1 MQLEEQIYLAL
12 AGGSPQTDA
21 GSRVYPLAAAQ
32 GVETPRITYQ
42 RVSTAPENT
51 LGGRSNLDQVRIQV
65 DCWATS
71 TKGAA
76 DLARQARDIME
87 AQSFKALLQGAFD
100 TYEQDTQ
107 LYRRSMDF
115 RCWECL

>member
-1 MQLEEQIYLAL
+1 MQLEEQVYSAL

-21 GSRVYPLAAAQ
+21 GSRVYPLSAAQ
-32 GVETPRITYQ
+32 GTGAPRITYQ

-51 LGGRSNLDQVRIQV
+51 LGGRANLDQVRIQI
-65 DCWATS
+65 DCWAT
-71 TKGAA
+71 TIKGAA
-76 DLARQARDIME
+76 NLARQARDLME

-115 RCWECL
+115 RCWESL